1 MSPCGGFPEEL
12 SGKAGA
18 IFEGPQDDGKNR
30 LAAEVLNRFMKAYR
44 TKDTSAYVEEYRK
57 RCLVLG
63 REILVLGKGEARK
76 AMALDVDEDCRLVV
90 RYGDGRME
98 RLSSGEIRIQM

>member
-1 MSPCGGFPEEL
+1 M
-12 SGKAGA
+12 
-18 IFEGPQDDGKNR
+18 
-30 LAAEVLNRFMKAYR
+30 
-44 TKDTSAYVEEYRK
+44 
-57 RCLVLG
+57 LG

>member
-1 MSPCGGFPEEL
+1 MQLLSYFMIVGFIQESVHTIQL
-12 SGKAGA
+12 
-18 IFEGPQDDGKNR
+18 II
-30 LAAEVLNRFMKAYR
+30 VLNGMKAYR